1 MCKVAVIRH
10 PPDGRCDFP
19 KLIFEDAVPRRE
31 TAILMRARALASTL
45 LAGLE
50 LERESA
56 AALAEDEAFGPVRIA
71 PS

>member
-1 MCKVAVIRH
+1 
-10 PPDGRCDFP
+10 
-19 KLIFEDAVPRRE
+19 
-31 TAILMRARALASTL
+31 MRARALASTL

-56 AALAEDEAFGPVRIA
+56 EALAGDEASGPVRIA

>member
-1 MCKVAVIRH
+1 
-10 PPDGRCDFP
+10 
-19 KLIFEDAVPRRE
+19 
-31 TAILMRARALASTL
+31 MRARALASTL

-56 AALAEDEAFGPVRIA
+56 AALAEDEASGPVRIA